1 MKRRQDGFVSIIMAL
16 VIMIFITL
24 IALGFAFLARQN
36 QYQNQNRVLS
46 TQAFYAAESGVNDVV
61 NYLKNNPAHPA
72 SVNTCNGP
80 LAGYVDTVGSTNN
93 QIKYTCVLYDTAP
106 TTLEYNVDTKDSRTA
121 RVQSENGRPF
131 SSITI
136 SWQDAQGST
145 TFATNNQHFL
155 PQSAF
160 GAANPTNGDSLGT
173 NTGMVRATLVPIFNP
188 MTRADLTT
196 KAMTVFLYP
205 KAGPA
210 NTEGTQAYLT
220 SASISDTNQG
230 VYVDGNCN
238 TANPSAP
245 KNLSKFCNVTITGL
259 NGALSSSSTFY
270 IRLKSLYRSSKIS
283 ISGITDDGQ
292 PARLVNEQ
300 AVVDA
305 TGKASDVLRRIQVRV
320 PLATAFNRP
329 EFAIET
335 IDSLCKRLQ
344 VWPGGADV
352 DVPAG
357 SGAMPPACQL

>member
-1 MKRRQDGFVSIIMAL
+1 MKKQDGFVSIIMAL

-61 NYLKNNPAHPA
+61 DYLKNNPSHPA

-106 TTLEYNVDTKDSRTA
+106 TTLEYNVDTKDSRTV

-131 SSITI
+131 TSITI
-136 SWQDAQGST
+136 SWQDSQGSSN
-145 TFATNNQHFL
+145 FATNNQHFL
-155 PQSAF
+155 PQNAF
-160 GAANPTNGDSLGT
+160 STANPTNGDSLSM
-173 NTGMVRATLVPIFNP
+173 NTGIVRATLIPIFNP
-188 MTRADLTT
+188 MTRADLTN
-196 KAMTVFLYP
+196 KAMTAFLYP
-205 KAGPA
+205 KAGPVS
-210 NTEGTQAYLT
+210 TEGTQAYLT
-220 SASISDTNQG
+220 SNSISDANQG
-230 VYVDGNCN
+230 VFVDGNCN
-238 TANPSAP
+238 TGNPAPP
-245 KNLSKFCNVTITGL
+245 KNLKNFCNVTITGL
-259 NGALSSSSTFY
+259 DGALSSSNTFY

-283 ISGITDDGQ
+283 VSGITNDGQ
-292 PARLVNEQ
+292 TARLVNEQ
-300 AVVDA
+300 AVVDS

-320 PLATAFNRP
+320 PLSTAFNRP

-335 IDSLCKRLQ
+335 VDSLCKRLQ

-352 DVPAG
+352 DVPAVAG
-357 SGAMPPACQL
+357 GTPAACQL